1 MTLGRTGGPK
11 KSRSSGTSSSRHVH
25 RLSVART
32 ASGVVI
38 PRRESL
44 TAINI
49 QRRQRQEREEHQ
61 QLHGGTTPAQR
72 REIAAI
78 QSNLAA
84 NISEQDADDGWEMDM
99 SEIMTGQTA
108 FDVSHAGG
116 EFTEIVD
123 LADDMLQTSKR

>member
-1 MTLGRTGGPK
+1 MV
-11 KSRSSGTSSSRHVH
+11 KST
-25 RLSVART
+25 
-32 ASGVVI
+32 SGVVI

-49 QRRQRQEREEHQ
+49 QRRQHQEREEQ
-61 QLHGGTTPAQR
+61 RQLHNGMTPAQR

-84 NISEQDADDGWEMDM
+84 NISEEDAHDGWEMDVG
-99 SEIMTGQTA
+99 EVMTGQTV

-123 LADDMLQTSKR
+123 LAEDMLQTSKR